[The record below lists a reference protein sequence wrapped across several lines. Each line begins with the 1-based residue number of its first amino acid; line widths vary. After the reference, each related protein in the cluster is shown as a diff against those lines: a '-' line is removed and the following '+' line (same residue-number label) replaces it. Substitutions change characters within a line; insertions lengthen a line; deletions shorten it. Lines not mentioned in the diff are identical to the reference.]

1 MELSEQDLEWAK
13 KTIEKTELFTS
24 CSETELA
31 ELLSGLDK
39 RHYDALAT
47 IIFQGE
53 ISNRLCL
60 IENGQVSVWI
70 KKSGQKVKMADLGPG
85 SYFGEISLLTPR
97 AATATVKA
105 ETTSDIILLPGE
117 VVQGIVKKNPVLA
130 EILNKKIEERLQSQK
145 KIIEEE

>member
-1 MELSEQDLEWAK
+1 
-13 KTIEKTELFTS
+13 LFTS

-70 KKSGQKVKMADLGPG
+70 KKSGQKVENGGSWARQLFRRDITADA
-85 SYFGEISLLTPR
+85 R

-117 VVQGIVKKNPVLA
+117 VVQSYCQEKTRCLPKY
-130 EILNKKIEERLQSQK
+130 
-145 KIIEEE
+145 